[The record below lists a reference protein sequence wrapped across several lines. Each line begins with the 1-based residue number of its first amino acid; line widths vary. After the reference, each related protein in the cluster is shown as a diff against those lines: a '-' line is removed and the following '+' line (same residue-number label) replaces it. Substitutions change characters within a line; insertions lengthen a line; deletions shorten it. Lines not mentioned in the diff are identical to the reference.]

1 MFISLISHRIL
12 VRTKLKILK
21 TTYVVFL
28 KLAIIINFLTSFM
41 IITKCSISLISHGVL
56 KYPDLPKI
64 LLFFYTLWHLNKKCK
79 HSNISRRSGYFSED
93 KIKENQTLC
102 LTFLKLEHISKVTDY
117 EDSGMKM
124 DTSWFFR
131 LTVLKKDV
139 FLLSVLWIY
148 PICKYFFFLEICYKR
163 NQEKR
168 ILLLMEGIL
177 REV

>member
-1 MFISLISHRIL
+1 M
-12 VRTKLKILK
+12 
-21 TTYVVFL
+21 
-28 KLAIIINFLTSFM
+28 
-41 IITKCSISLISHGVL
+41 ISHGVL

-124 DTSWFFR
+124 DTS
-131 LTVLKKDV
+131 
-139 FLLSVLWIY
+139 
-148 PICKYFFFLEICYKR
+148 
-163 NQEKR
+163 
-168 ILLLMEGIL
+168 
-177 REV
+177 